1 MMNTQ
6 EATYQEKIRLQQENA
21 RTETEVQRQRYAQV
35 QEEQKRQTLQVC
47 TVSMR
52 GVGHRGGGSCVPAL
66 LSVPL
71 GRRSKTWL

>member
-35 QEEQKRQTLQVC
+35 QEEQKRQTLQVGAV
-47 TVSMR
+47 TLF
-52 GVGHRGGGSCVPAL
+52 GELARGGGRG
-66 LSVPL
+66 
-71 GRRSKTWL
+71 GR

>member
-47 TVSMR
+47 TVSKR
-52 GVGHRGGGSCVPAL
+52 GVGRRGRG
-66 LSVPL
+66 
-71 GRRSKTWL
+71 